1 MTQWATP
8 FFLLKNSRMLIKK
21 YLNSYFIYLC
31 HNLFKTATSMRAII
45 ISLLSIFTLQL
56 FASHLVFDN
65 SANTTA
71 LEDKIIYAIEKDS
84 TGFLWLASGYNLTR
98 YDGYDLKTITLENN
112 NFVRINTLELDNH
125 NQLWAGSGN
134 GLFSI
139 DLETYQTTHHN
150 SLFNEKEVRV
160 RYISYNKKS
169 NELWIGSMKGLY
181 ILNLKTKD
189 VQHYEHQKNEA
200 RSIRHNIVRAIY
212 CDRLENN
219 WIGTYDGL
227 CIFDKSSKSFE
238 YVKLSE
244 QRINEPKNELVLAI
258 NRHPYF
264 KNKILVGSTKGLY
277 EVDII
282 NKTIKKLNNN
292 TSNTLSNTNI
302 KVIGEPIGHM
312 IPLGTDCG
320 LNLYAPESDTY
331 GTYLFDPRHDK
342 SIANNVIWSI
352 YKDENNTFWF
362 GTDNGLSSTNIHR
375 NEFVFNRLND
385 IELELTDYHISSIF
399 ESKNELI
406 LGTNNGITKI
416 DKGTQRVSQVRS
428 IAGNSAS
435 ISNDKIQDI
444 HIDKDGILWVATN
457 EGLNYKLPHEKRFH
471 VLVQGKGKLNLK
483 SNNIDI
489 IEESSDGS
497 IWVATYYGG
506 VSRIVKSKNS
516 PYQVSEVQHIA
527 INTLNYSSKFVFIDH
542 KDRVWIDTY
551 NMGLFMKKYD
561 NAKEINA
568 VHFSKKEVQGNITS
582 AISYNDG
589 VLFATKKDLQ
599 YYLNNKLSFID
610 LPDNINNIDNLIC
623 DRQNNIWF
631 TSSKQIHKLT
641 LTDDSYDIES
651 FNLKHISEFGHFVSG
666 SIMIDSKGY
675 LLVGT
680 MNGLISFLPSQ
691 VKTINARS
699 NVQITDIQINGKSI
713 EPHTPI
719 NGKVRIEKQIH
730 LCQELP
736 LYADDR
742 HLKISFSSLKYPE
755 LQAYSYTY
763 KLENFDK
770 QWHTVGSEVNSVTYS
785 NLKAGKYLFTV
796 RSFDDSGKNMLSE
809 KSITFNMSPPWYASS
824 VAIISYILFIIL
836 TIIIGIK
843 VLIDEREIKHIKSL
857 NKSKLQFF
865 TNISHE
871 FKTPLTLLLLPLQ
884 NTKDEDFDS
893 PEKMKDIFSNV
904 QRNADHLR
912 KLISE
917 LMDFRKIEQG
927 KLQLHVK
934 EDNIIAFTKHIFDSF
949 ETQFKGKNIYASF
962 VSRQDEYPLYFDHN
976 KLNSVITN
984 LLSNAVKF
992 TPKGG
997 EISLTI
1003 KDEDGKVTIVVED
1016 SGVGISKK
1024 QQKLIF
1030 ERFHQSHNKVINE
1043 QGTGIGLS
1051 LVKDYIELHS
1061 GLIFL
1066 ESTTGE
1072 GAKFTITLHQG
1083 KRHFPENTKFV
1094 STANI
1099 DSSSKH
1105 QSPSTIPNESIQEK
1119 LNISGKKEILIVEDE
1134 LEIRSYLASALKND
1148 FKVYEASNGLE
1159 AIKLLEAYNIS
1170 LILSDQMMPE
1180 MDGLELLKHIRN
1192 DVKHSDI
1199 PFIFLTA
1206 KTEVEDSI
1214 KGVST
1219 GADAY
1224 ITKPFELEFIQAKVK
1239 SLLKIRDE
1247 LKQKYS
1253 NSFLSEKE
1261 GEEISSADET
1271 FLKKVI
1277 EIIENNISNTD
1288 FSVDRLSQ
1296 EFGNSNKTIYRRI
1309 KQLTELSPVELIKS
1323 IRLEKSLKY
1332 FEKGGYNIS
1341 EVAYECGF
1349 STPHYFSKCFKL
1361 KYGKSPRQYLDTKG
1375 KKK

>member
-1 MTQWATP
+1 
-8 FFLLKNSRMLIKK
+8 
-21 YLNSYFIYLC
+21 
-31 HNLFKTATSMRAII
+31 MRSLI
-45 ISLLSIFTLQL
+45 ISFLSLLTLQL
-56 FASHLVFDN
+56 WSNHLVFDN

-98 YDGYDLKTITLENN
+98 YDGYNLKTINLEKNKYS
-112 NFVRINTLELDNH
+112 RINTLELDHH

-139 DLETYQTTHHN
+139 DLETYESTHHN
-150 SLFNEKEVRV
+150 SLLKEKEVRV
-160 RYISYNKKS
+160 RYLSYNEKT

-181 ILNLKTKD
+181 ILNLKTKA
-189 VQHYEHQKNEA
+189 VQHYEHQKDEA
-200 RSIRHNIVRAIY
+200 NSLRHNIVRAIY

-227 CIFDKSSKSFE
+227 CIFNKSSNSFE

-244 QRINEPKNELVLAI
+244 HRINEPKNELILAI

-264 KNKILVGSTKGLY
+264 ENKILVGSTKGLY

-282 NKTIKKLNNN
+282 NKKIKKLNNN
-292 TSNTLSNTNI
+292 TNNTLSNNNI
-302 KVIGEPIGHM
+302 KVIGDPIGNM

-320 LNLYAPESDTY
+320 LNLYAPESDSY
-331 GTYLFDPRHDK
+331 NTYLFDPRHDK

-362 GTDNGLSSTNIHR
+362 GTDNGLSSTNVYR
-375 NEFVFNRLND
+375 NDFEFNRLNNTE
-385 IELELTDYHISSIF
+385 IQLTDYHISSIV
-399 ESKNELI
+399 ESKTGLL
-406 LGTNNGITKI
+406 LGSNNGITKI
-416 DKGTQRVSQVRS
+416 DKSTQKVSQIRS
-428 IAGNSAS
+428 IAGNPSS
-435 ISNDKIQDI
+435 LSNDKIQDI

-457 EGLNYKLPHEKRFH
+457 EGLNYRLPHEKRFH
-471 VLVQGKGKLNLK
+471 VLVQGDGKLNLK
-483 SNNIDI
+483 SNNIDF
-489 IEESSDGS
+489 IEESNDGS

-506 VSRIVKSKNS
+506 VSRIIKSKKS
-516 PYQVSEVQHIA
+516 PYHISEIQHIA
-527 INTLNYSSKFVFIDH
+527 INKLNYDSKFIFIDH

-551 NMGLFMKKYD
+551 NMGLYMKEYD
-561 NAKEINA
+561 NGKVINKS
-568 VHFSKKEVQGNITS
+568 HFPKNIVQGNITS

-589 VLFATKKDLQ
+589 VLFATKSDLQ

-610 LPDNINNIDNLIC
+610 LPNHINKISNLIC
-623 DRQNNIWF
+623 DRQNNVWF

-641 LTDDSYDIES
+641 LKDDNYDIES
-651 FNLKHISEFGHFVSG
+651 FNLKHISEFGHFISG

-691 VKTINARS
+691 VKTINASS

-713 EPHTPI
+713 EPHIPI
-719 NGKVRIEKQIH
+719 NDNIRVDKQIH

-755 LQAYSYTY
+755 LQANSYSY

-770 QWHTVGSEVNSVTYS
+770 QWHTVSSEVNSVTYS

-796 RSFDDSGKNMLSE
+796 RSMDDSGKNVLSE
-809 KSITFNMSPPWYASS
+809 KSVTFYMSPPWYASPA
-824 VAIISYILFIIL
+824 AIISYILFIIL
-836 TIIIGIK
+836 TIGIGTK

-884 NTKDEDFDS
+884 NTKDADFES
-893 PEKMKDIFSNV
+893 PEKMKAIFNNV
-904 QRNADHLR
+904 QRNADQLK

-917 LMDFRKIEQG
+917 LMDFRKIEQQG
-927 KLQLHVK
+927 QIQLHVK
-934 EDNIIAFTKHIFDSF
+934 EDNIIAFTKHIFNSF
-949 ETQFKGKNIYASF
+949 ESQFKGKNIYASF
-962 VSRQDEYPLYFDHN
+962 VSRKDEYPLYFDHN

-997 EISLTI
+997 EISLSL
-1003 KDEDGKVTIVVED
+1003 KDEDGKIKIVVED

-1051 LVKDYIELHS
+1051 LVKDYIEQHQ
-1061 GLIFL
+1061 GQIQL
-1066 ESTTGE
+1066 ESTPGE
-1072 GAKFTITLHQG
+1072 GSRFTITLLQG
-1083 KRHFPENTKFV
+1083 KAHLPEKTKFISSENTAPAQQ
-1094 STANI
+1094 TGTTPDI
-1099 DSSSKH
+1099 SK
-1105 QSPSTIPNESIQEK
+1105 ESIQEK
-1119 LNISGKKEILIVEDE
+1119 LNLEGKKEILVVEDE
-1134 LEIRSYLASALKND
+1134 LEIRSYLASSLQSNY
-1148 FKVYEASNGLE
+1148 KVYEAANGLE
-1159 AIKLLEAYNIS
+1159 AVELLNSHNIS

-1180 MDGLELLKHIRN
+1180 MDGMALLQHVRN
-1192 DVKHSDI
+1192 DVKLSDI

-1214 KGVST
+1214 RGVET

-1239 SLLKIRDE
+1239 SLLKLRDE

-1253 NSFLSEKE
+1253 NSFLSQSDNEA
-1261 GEEISSADET
+1261 ITSQDET
-1271 FLKKVI
+1271 FLKQVI
-1277 EIIENNISNTD
+1277 EIIDNNISNTD
-1288 FSVDRLSQ
+1288 FSVDMLCQ
-1296 EFGNSNKTIYRRI
+1296 TFGNSNKTMYRKV
-1309 KQLTELSPVELIKS
+1309 KQLTSLSPVELIKT
-1323 IRLEKSLKY
+1323 IRLEKSIKY

-1349 STPHYFSKCFKL
+1349 SAPHYFSKCFKQ
-1361 KYGKSPRQYLDTKG
+1361 KYGQSPKQYIDSHCG
-1375 KKK
+1375 KNK